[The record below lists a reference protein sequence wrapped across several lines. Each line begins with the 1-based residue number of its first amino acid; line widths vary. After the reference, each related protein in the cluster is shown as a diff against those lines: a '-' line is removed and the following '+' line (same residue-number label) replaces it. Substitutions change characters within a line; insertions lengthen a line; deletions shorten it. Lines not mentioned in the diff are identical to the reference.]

1 MENRS
6 TRWRKGVFVLI
17 WVAFLVGCAG
27 HDHQHQDQALPPPV
41 YADPETAQAMA
52 EGNRLFKERRW
63 RDAEEKYQIA
73 IQSFPSLAEAHYN
86 LGLAL
91 YRQGRFSE
99 SRGHFTR
106 AVKLEPRNSVY
117 RNAPP
122 FRRYG
127 DVTSETQPEPDVH
140 GHSH

>member
-6 TRWRKGVFVLI
+6 TRWLKGIFVLV
-17 WVAFLVGCAG
+17 WVVFLVGCAG
-27 HDHQHQDQALPPPV
+27 HDHQHNDQVLPPPV
-41 YADPETAQAMA
+41 YADPQTTQAMV

-63 RDAEEKYQIA
+63 RAAAEKYQIA

-86 LGLAL
+86 LELVL
-91 YRQGRFSE
+91 HEQGRFSE
-99 SRGHFTR
+99 SGGHFMR
-106 AVKLEPRNSVY
+106 AVKLEPRNPVY

-127 DVTSETQPEPDVH
+127 DVTSEPEPEPNAP